1 MYIRKVVHK
10 INIFSKPSVAQSDV
24 PVALL
29 CDSATVCQPLV
40 LSSRSIKLYKV
51 VHIIYPT
58 TIDISKIRVLYK

>member
-10 INIFSKPSVAQSDV
+10 IKKFSKPSLAQSDV

-40 LSSRSIKLYKV
+40 LSSRSIMAQLSLIQAKNGC
-51 VHIIYPT
+51 P
-58 TIDISKIRVLYK
+58 ISRVLAL